1 MNKKLLLTTTLFI
14 AVLIFAVVLL
24 SQEENKNQPTD
35 QQNKQSQIILFY
47 GDGCPHCVIVEEYI
61 ERNDIE
67 EKISF
72 EQKEVYY
79 SKKNA
84 NDLGDKAKMCG
95 LPTDNVGV
103 PFLWDGSE
111 CFVGDQEIIEFFKQQ
126 SNEK

>member
-1 MNKKLLLTTTLFI
+1 MNKKLWFTTILFI
-14 AVLIFAVVLL
+14 AVLIFAVILL

-35 QQNKQSQIILFY
+35 QQNTQSQIILFY

-79 SKKNA
+79 NKNNA
-84 NDLGDKAKMCG
+84 NDLTDKAKMCG